1 MTNQEIQE
9 QAEKMYREY
18 PTEISGNTNYNR
30 DIHSFRKRKAFI
42 AGAKWMQEQDKW
54 ISLPSDTSK
63 IPTGFLLAYGLNKH
77 GKERRI
83 RAYYA
88 QQFTEI
94 CDMEINDDNYD
105 YSEENDEFYLKEGW
119 YECNDCEEINWR
131 VTYPITH
138 FMPLPSPPKT
148 K

>member
-1 MTNQEIQE
+1 MKDLEIQE
-9 QAEKMYREY
+9 QAEKMYPSPNH
-18 PTEISGNTNYNR
+18 PTGYAFKTSEVVEMER
-30 DIHSFRKRKAFI
+30 KSFI
-42 AGAKWMQEQDKW
+42 EGAKWMQERDKW

-63 IPTGFLLAYGLNKH
+63 IPTGFLLAYGLNEH

-88 QQFTEI
+88 QPFTDI
-94 CDMEINDDNYD
+94 CDIEINDDNYD

-138 FMPLPSPPKT
+138 FMPLPQPPKT